1 MASRGFQFKQFFVAH
16 DKCAMKVGTDGTL
29 LGAMVTA
36 PLPPV
41 QAPSP
46 HRLGRENMIT
56 PAETP
61 RVLDV
66 GTGSG
71 LVALMLAQRYEE
83 AEIDAIDIDE
93 GAVEQA
99 RENFAASPWGERLH
113 AHLSKLQDWNDND
126 ARRANDNLYDI
137 VVSNPPYF
145 QNSLKNP
152 DKGREMARHT
162 DSLSYEELVVHS
174 RRLLRKGGCLW
185 LILPAEAEEEI
196 LRLAATHDF
205 RAEKIVYI
213 HPKPE
218 KPAKRVVL
226 QLSYDPR
233 KALVRPSYDP
243 SKDIEADCPEK
254 MTFYIESAHSPR
266 SEEYAELTK
275 DFYL

>member
-1 MASRGFQFKQFFVAH
+1 
-16 DKCAMKVGTDGTL
+16 MKVGTDGTL
-29 LGAMVTA
+29 LGAMVSMHA
-36 PLPPV
+36 RR
-41 QAPSP
+41 AS
-46 HRLGRENMIT
+46 
-56 PAETP
+56 AKCK
-61 RVLDV
+61 VLDV

-113 AHLSKLQDWNDND
+113 AHK
-126 ARRANDNLYDI
+126 ARVQEWRADEDEDVDEDSLYDL

-162 DSLSYEELVVHS
+162 DSLSYEELVVNS
-174 RRLLRKGGCLW
+174 RRLLREGGCLW

-196 LRLAATHDF
+196 LRLAAIHDF

-226 QLSYDPR
+226 QLAANPRSTHGGPTDDPR
-233 KALVRPSYDP
+233 KDHG
-243 SKDIEADCPEK
+243 ADCTEK